1 VVQTDSKAKGT
12 RTLFRWR
19 SLGLGLAVSLVC
31 LVWAVSTLDWRQVG
45 AYLAQARIGWLIA
58 AIGAIF
64 ARVACRTARWRT
76 FFAPPR
82 PAFLP
87 ALTALLVGQSVNYVA
102 PVWAGDLGRAYWL
115 GDQTGHKKGLAL
127 GTVVVDKLCDLIFFL
142 LFLAVLPFWIELPDW
157 ILPAMQ
163 TVGLAAALG
172 VAGLLLGVA
181 RREWMLR
188 LASAVCRPLPATWRA
203 RALHL
208 AAALLDGLAMLRYP
222 STLAWAIVWSLALWG
237 WDTLAHYSVFRALGL
252 DLPILAALLLST
264 VLRAG
269 FALPAMPGQIGV
281 YEGIVVAGLRLFGVE
296 GEPAL
301 GVGLLRHAVDFIPA
315 LGVTGLLLALG
326 QRERG
331 RAQRAGRADR
341 RDG

>member
-1 VVQTDSKAKGT
+1 LVQIDSKTKRT
-12 RTLFRWR
+12 RTPFRWR

-31 LVWAVSTLDWRQVG
+31 LMWAVSALDWRQVG
-45 AYLAQARIGWLIA
+45 AYLTQARIGWLIA
-58 AIGAIF
+58 ATGAIF
-64 ARVACRTARWRT
+64 ARVTCRTARWRT

-87 ALTALLVGQSVNYVA
+87 ALTALLVGQTVNYVA

-127 GTVVVDKLCDLIFFL
+127 GTVLVDKLCDLIFFL
-142 LFLAVLPFWIELPDW
+142 LFLAVLPLWVEMPAWL
-157 ILPAMQ
+157 LPAVQ

-172 VAGLLLGVA
+172 VAGLVLGVV

-188 LASAVCRPLPATWRA
+188 LAGAVCRPLPATWRE
-203 RALHL
+203 RTLRL
-208 AAALLDGLAMLRYP
+208 ADAVLDGLAMLRYP
-222 STLAWAIVWSLALWG
+222 STLAWAVVWSLALWG

-296 GEPAL
+296 GEAAL

-315 LGVTGLLLALG
+315 LGVAGLLLALG
-326 QRERG
+326 RRARG
-331 RAQRAGRADR
+331 RTQGAN
-341 RDG
+341 